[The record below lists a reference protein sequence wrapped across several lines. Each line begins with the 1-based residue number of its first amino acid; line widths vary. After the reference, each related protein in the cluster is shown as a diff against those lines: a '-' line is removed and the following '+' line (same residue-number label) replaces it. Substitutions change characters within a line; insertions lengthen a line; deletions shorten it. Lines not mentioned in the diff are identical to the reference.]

1 MMALVAVS
9 LCNAILPSSLQAIPF
24 EHVIWKTIEIDERW
38 TLTSLN
44 LVYHKDALG
53 APVPPPS
60 SSACCAIHATHRM
73 WSGCSAEHGRDI
85 VRYVS
90 THIFFVT
97 NN

>member
-1 MMALVAVS
+1 MALVAVS

-53 APVPPPS
+53 ARRSRRLHRVPAAPFMRRIECGPAVRLSTGVIS
-60 SSACCAIHATHRM
+60 SDMYRL
-73 WSGCSAEHGRDI
+73 
-85 VRYVS
+85 
-90 THIFFVT
+90 IFFS
-97 NN
+97 